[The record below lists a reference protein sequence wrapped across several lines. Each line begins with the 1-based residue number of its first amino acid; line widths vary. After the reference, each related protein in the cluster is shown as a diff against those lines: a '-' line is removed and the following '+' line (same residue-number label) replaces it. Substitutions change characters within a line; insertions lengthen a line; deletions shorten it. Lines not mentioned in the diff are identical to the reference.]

1 MAPDPAAPALTVAG
15 DVLAG
20 ADLVAAAQ
28 AAAPLPAGA
37 RLLVA
42 EPMASLPAV
51 LAGLLVPL
59 ATDVTA
65 VLCRHLDPS
74 RLPDRARQEGLVAAV
89 GADTPDIPTWQ
100 IGGSR

>member
-1 MAPDPAAPALTVAG
+1 
-15 DVLAG
+15 VLAG
-20 ADLVAAAQ
+20 ADLVAAAR

-42 EPMASLPAV
+42 EPLASLPAV

-89 GADTPDIPTWQ
+89 GTDTPDIPAWF

>member
-1 MAPDPAAPALTVAG
+1 M
-15 DVLAG
+15 
-20 ADLVAAAQ
+20 AAAQ
-28 AAAPLPAGA
+28 AAAPLPGRA

-42 EPMASLPAV
+42 EPMAVPAAV